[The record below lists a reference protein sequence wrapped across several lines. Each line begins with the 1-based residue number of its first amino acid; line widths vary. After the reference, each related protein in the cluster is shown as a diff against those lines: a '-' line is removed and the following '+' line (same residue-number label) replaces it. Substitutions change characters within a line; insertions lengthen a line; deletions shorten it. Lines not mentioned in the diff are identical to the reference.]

1 MSYEIEIGIYQMD
14 QGLEFI
20 SLRGKRRGKKR
31 RGKERARL
39 WIEKSWK
46 YLILASGRM

>member
-20 SLRGKRRGKKR
+20 SG